1 MDQVA
6 SAVSQEST
14 FSRGQW
20 GSKEEAPKEPKS
32 EAASAS

>member
-1 MDQVA
+1 MDQVT

-20 GSKEEAPKEPKS
+20 GSKEAPKEPKS